1 MSGAIASAVVIRRA
15 LRGTSRRRLAA
26 RLSCSP
32 ARITRAVEAID
43 GLASMLDALGLEV
56 RARA

>member
-15 LRGTSRRRLAA
+15 LRETSQRHLAA
-26 RLSCSP
+26 RLACSP
-32 ARITRAVEAID
+32 ARVNRALQAID
-43 GLASMLDALGLEV
+43 PLTAVLDALGLEV